1 MSLGGDAKP
10 WRDIGH
16 AKWYDP
22 YAALE
27 DPHSKE
33 FKTLVK
39 QTAKEW
45 AKAKKPYTKQIRERI
60 ADIDKYQ
67 TPRDPEHAHESYV
80 WNGLTIRIQHDA
92 AHTMNIWF
100 QDAKGT
106 ILHSF
111 DNVTQFA
118 TDPVSKIYAV
128 IHDIGKGAETL
139 ELNVFNLEHKTPLWK
154 EAPVGPDIA
163 FIDDHILYLSVENQL
178 RYPKL
183 FRANKHTGHGKVVLY
198 HNKDKRFQ
206 VELHDTCDGPILRI
220 HNASVEQGIGIVRGR
235 EIHWIRGKGTHIP
248 IGHEVYGTDRHLIVQ
263 NKSYELP
270 NNQYLEDARKIR
282 NDIFVTTVKNGCTSL
297 YLFDIIDRRFVPI
310 YESITPNEIELH
322 KYTSAPTIRLSQ
334 PNKPAELYE
343 ITGTRLNLQFR
354 FPEYL
359 TLPYVS
365 SGFAKSKDGIRVP
378 YTYVSHTKNPTKLIV
393 EGYGSYGISA
403 HRSYP
408 IRWLPWL
415 AKGYALAVAMPRG
428 GRENGDS
435 WYNGGRTAQRKQNT
449 FDDTAAVIATVQHK
463 YAITPRRTV
472 FYGRSAGGLL
482 AANIALQYPESVG
495 AVYAEVPYLDVLRT
509 TTNPALPLTQ
519 MEYDEFGDPV
529 HRPADYRALKAI
541 SPVDTVKKAPV
552 NAPFIL
558 VRTALHDTQ
567 VLPYEA
573 MKWTERMKAAG
584 WNILLGID
592 EDGGHFTD
600 GAILEKLQAE
610 DAILIDSHAST
621 IPART
626 RKLRSQ
632 VSKGT
637 KRRRISSRKH

>member
-1 MSLGGDAKP
+1 MSLGGDAKQ

-22 YAALE
+22 YAVLE
-27 DPHSKE
+27 DTNSKE
-33 FKTLVK
+33 FKALVK
-39 QTAKEW
+39 HSAALW
-45 AKAKKPYTKQIRERI
+45 AKATKPLTKRIRERI
-60 ADIDKYQ
+60 GDIENNQ
-67 TPRDPEHAHESYV
+67 TPRNPEHAHESYG

-92 AHTMNIWF
+92 GHTMNIWF
-100 QDAKGT
+100 QDTKGT
-106 ILHSF
+106 ILHTF
-111 DNVTQFA
+111 HNVTNFA
-118 TDPVSKIYAV
+118 TDPVSNIYAV

-139 ELNVFNLEHKTPLWK
+139 ELNVFNLEHKKPLWK

-163 FIDDHILYLSVENQL
+163 FQADYILYLSVENQL

-183 FRANKHTGHGKVVLY
+183 FRAKKHNGHANTVLY
-198 HNKDKRFQ
+198 HEKDKRFQ

-220 HNASVEQGIGIVRGR
+220 HNAIVEQGIGIVRGT
-235 EIHWIRGKGTHIP
+235 EIEWIRGKGTHIP
-248 IGHEVYGTDRHLIVQ
+248 IGYTIYGTDRHLIVN

-270 NNQYLEDARKIR
+270 TNQYLEDARKIR
-282 NDIFVTTVKNGCTSL
+282 NDIFVTTVQNGCTSL
-297 YLFDIIDRRFVPI
+297 YFFDLLDRHFVAI
-310 YESITPNEIELH
+310 YESKTPNEIELH
-322 KYTSAPTIRLSQ
+322 KYTTNPTIRFSQ

-343 ITGTRLNLQFR
+343 ITDSRLNLQFR
-354 FPEYL
+354 FPEYV
-359 TLPYVS
+359 TLPHVS
-365 SGFAKSKDGIRVP
+365 SGFAKSKDGTQVP
-378 YTYVSHTKNPTKLIV
+378 YTYVTHTKNPTKLIV

-428 GRENGDS
+428 GRENGDT

-463 YAITPRRTV
+463 YDISPQRTV

-482 AANIALQYPESVG
+482 AANIALQYPESIG
-495 AVYAEVPYLDVLRT
+495 AIYAEVPYLDVLRT
-509 TTNPALPLTQ
+509 TTNPQLPLTQ
-519 MEYDEFGDPV
+519 MEYDEFGDPI
-529 HRPADYRALKAI
+529 HKPADYKAVRDI
-541 SPVDTVKKAPV
+541 SPVDTVTEAPK

-573 MKWTERMKAAG
+573 MKWTERMKSHG

-592 EDGGHFTD
+592 EDGGHFTETS
-600 GAILEKLQAE
+600 ILEKLQAE
-610 DAILIDSHAST
+610 DAILIDSHVST

-626 RKLRSQ
+626 RKLRSH

-637 KRRRISSRKH
+637 KRRRMSSRKH